1 MKRILVFLFVAL
13 TTQVYG
19 QSALHAKQFS
29 IDKNELKQTIKIL
42 ASDSMEGRLTGTI
55 GQMKAAR
62 YIAGEFAKYGLS
74 KAEDNGYYDD
84 FKLVQYYRGETYL
97 KTARN
102 RKLDD
107 FQEMACMSREPINE
121 EKELELIFGGKGTP
135 EDLEQINVKN
145 RMVLVFT
152 KNLRS
157 TYDIEVA
164 LEKRKAAGL
173 ILANPYNDKQFE
185 SIRRTFKNF
194 MTRKRYTFAYSD
206 RSENDS
212 IGFVEFIIPNMQIR
226 HLMKMS
232 ARDLNQLIETKAIA
246 DCPMNTVRVKCERIV
261 NRTTGRNVI
270 GMLKG
275 TSDTSIY
282 ITAHYDHLGTDGRFY
297 FRGADD
303 NASGVASMLELA
315 KLFSGIP
322 DLKYNLIF
330 LATTGEEVGEL
341 GAKYQVRRADFEPG
355 KVLLNLNIDMVGRVD
370 SQHIG
375 EEAYLYSLGTDTQPK
390 LAALFEKVD
399 QRVPECS
406 FDYTFNNSH
415 DLTGYYMRSDQY
427 QFCEKGIPAVMFFS
441 GLHKDYH
448 KPTDTPEKINYP
460 LLQDRIFLISQVI
473 LALQRS
479 ESFSLEREQVQ
490 ATHQ

>member
-19 QSALHAKQFS
+19 QSAPHEEQFS
-29 IDKNELKQTIKIL
+29 IDKKELKQIIKVL
-42 ASDSMEGRLTGTI
+42 ASDSMEGRLTGTL

-74 KAEDNGYYDD
+74 AAGENGYYDD

-97 KTARN
+97 KVG
-102 RKLDD
+102 RKRLND
-107 FQEMACMSREPINE
+107 FEEVVYMGRHPLNE
-121 EKELELIFGGKGTP
+121 EQEIETVFGGRATA
-135 EDLEQINVKN
+135 EELDQIDVKN
-145 RMVLVFT
+145 RLVMVLTRNVRSSYS
-152 KNLRS
+152 LRK
-157 TYDIEVA
+157 E
-164 LEKRKAAGL
+164 LKKRGAVGVM
-173 ILANPYNDKQFE
+173 LANPDNTMQFE
-185 SIRRTFKNF
+185 SVRRSFKNF
-194 MTRKRYTFAYSD
+194 MNRKRYVFA
-206 RSENDS
+206 DS
-212 IGFVEFIIPNMQIR
+212 AMVWEERIGFNEFVIPNREIR
-226 HLMKMS
+226 RLMGKS
-232 ARDLNQLIETKAIA
+232 LRELNQLVEKKMI
-246 DCPMNTVRVKCERIV
+246 DDYPVSTVRMKCERIV

-282 ITAHYDHLGTDGRFY
+282 ITAHYDHMGTDGRFY

-303 NASGVASMLELA
+303 NASGMASMLELA

-322 DLKYNLIF
+322 ELKYNMVF

-341 GAKYQVRRADFEPG
+341 GAKYQVKREDFEPG
-355 KVLLNLNIDMVGRVD
+355 KVLLNLNIDMVGRID

-375 EEAYLYSLGTDTQPK
+375 KEAYLYSLGTDTQPR

-427 QFCEKGIPAVMFFS
+427 QFYEKGIPAVMFFS

-473 LALQRS
+473 LALQRN